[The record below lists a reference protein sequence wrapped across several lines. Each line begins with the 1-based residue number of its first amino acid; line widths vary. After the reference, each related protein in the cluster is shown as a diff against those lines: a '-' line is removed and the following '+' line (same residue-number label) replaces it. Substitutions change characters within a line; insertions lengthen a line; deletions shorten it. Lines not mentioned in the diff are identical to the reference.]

1 VGVSTGR
8 AIVGNVGSDA
18 LRSYTAI
25 GDTVNIAARLEA
37 AAPVGGICISE
48 ATRVAIGDGLR
59 TIPRGELVVKGRA
72 DPVGAHLLQ
81 R

>member
-1 VGVSTGR
+1 MGVSTGR

-25 GDTVNIAARLEA
+25 GDSVNIAARLEA

-48 ATRVAIGDGLR
+48 STRAALGDELG
-59 TIPRGELVVKGRA
+59 TIPRGAVVVKGRA
-72 DPVGAHLLQ
+72 DPVAAHLLQ

>member
-1 VGVSTGR
+1 MSTGR

-25 GDTVNIAARLEA
+25 GDSVNIAARLEA

-48 ATRVAIGDGLR
+48 STRAALGDELGP
-59 TIPRGELVVKGRA
+59 PRGAVVVKGRA
-72 DPVGAHLLQ
+72 DPVAAHLLQ